1 MSEEYS
7 GNIISISDEE
17 GNNYELEH
25 LDTIEMDGVYYLA
38 FLPVNDGKGDEDLGM
53 VILKTERGEDGDDYL
68 VVPTDEE
75 IDRAYDLF
83 MEELFSDEEDGAQE

>member
-25 LDTIEMDGVYYLA
+25 LDTIEMDGVY
-38 FLPVNDGKGDEDLGM
+38 
-53 VILKTERGEDGDDYL
+53 
-68 VVPTDEE
+68 
-75 IDRAYDLF
+75 
-83 MEELFSDEEDGAQE
+83 